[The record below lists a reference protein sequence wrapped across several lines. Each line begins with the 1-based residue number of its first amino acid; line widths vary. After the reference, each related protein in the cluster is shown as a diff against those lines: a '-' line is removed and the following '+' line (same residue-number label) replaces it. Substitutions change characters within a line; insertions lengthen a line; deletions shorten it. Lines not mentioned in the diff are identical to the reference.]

1 MNWLRE
7 YAIKKWLDD
16 GSEIAKLESFF
27 EEFEIKQT
35 LEEVDKNRIKRYFW
49 LLWWIWSMYLF
60 FWYFFSKWVVTI
72 NWVTRDANFFDAVLT
87 ASSFLIPI
95 VLIYSAIVMFIFRKK
110 IESPIKEKILTK
122 LSKKVYENLE
132 YNSWKKYAFWEIR
145 ELRSSNFLNS
155 YERVDK
161 IEDSIAFTLQKD
173 GKYASVQWYELQTSE
188 VRWSWK
194 NRRRVI
200 TNHCYLLKTRLPS
213 ARINIKKDIFIKDD
227 RSDSIGNKILTPI
240 IISIFVAIFSWVI
253 SKSFSIWITSFF
265 IVFWIIYIIYHK
277 FNWRNRVI
285 LENLDFE
292 KLFDVH
298 SDDQVES
305 RMIITTAFMDRLV
318 NLVNKTKRKYN
329 FLFRDNVFYVKW
341 NISSWYLEVNTWK
354 KISSNI
360 ETFVNWYIEMKEIIS
375 FIHDMQILYLSK
387 TDSKFIWTESNPPQ
401 YETMKDSDF
410 GSINLGLWNL
420 WLWNIWIGNFPWK
433 FTLK

>member
-145 ELRSSNFLNS
+145 ELRSSNF
-155 YERVDK
+155 
-161 IEDSIAFTLQKD
+161 
-173 GKYASVQWYELQTSE
+173 
-188 VRWSWK
+188 
-194 NRRRVI
+194 
-200 TNHCYLLKTRLPS
+200 
-213 ARINIKKDIFIKDD
+213 
-227 RSDSIGNKILTPI
+227 
-240 IISIFVAIFSWVI
+240 
-253 SKSFSIWITSFF
+253 
-265 IVFWIIYIIYHK
+265 
-277 FNWRNRVI
+277 
-285 LENLDFE
+285 
-292 KLFDVH
+292 
-298 SDDQVES
+298 
-305 RMIITTAFMDRLV
+305 
-318 NLVNKTKRKYN
+318 
-329 FLFRDNVFYVKW
+329 
-341 NISSWYLEVNTWK
+341 
-354 KISSNI
+354 
-360 ETFVNWYIEMKEIIS
+360 
-375 FIHDMQILYLSK
+375 
-387 TDSKFIWTESNPPQ
+387 
-401 YETMKDSDF
+401 
-410 GSINLGLWNL
+410 
-420 WLWNIWIGNFPWK
+420 
-433 FTLK
+433 